1 MKFDP
6 DWLERQYN
14 NRARVPESAQIMARW
29 ADASAQVRQRVPA
42 HLDLA
47 YGSHPSETLDVFLPG
62 SQGRGPSKRGVP
74 VLFFVH
80 GGWWRALDKSDH
92 SWLAPTFCEAGAV
105 VVVPNYALCPTVSI
119 EHIALQ
125 MTRALA
131 WTWRHASEWGADPGR
146 LVVAGHSAGGHLS
159 AMMLSARW
167 DQVDPLMPAT
177 AVTHAVS
184 LSGVFD
190 LEPLRQTPFLQR
202 DLRLTPASVQ
212 RLSPAQFPPPA
223 GALHA
228 LAGSLESDEF
238 LRHNRMIQDHWGP
251 QCVPTCQAVPGCN
264 HFTILDD
271 FADPRGVSHRL
282 TRRLLASNSRAKP

>member
-14 NRARVPESAQIMARW
+14 NRARVPESAQILARW
-29 ADASAQVRQRVPA
+29 AEASAQVRQRLPA

-47 YGSHPSETLDVFLPG
+47 YGSHPTETLDVFLPSSPG
-62 SQGRGPSKRGVP
+62 KGQAP

-80 GGWWRALDKSDH
+80 GGWWRTLDKSDH
-92 SWLAPTFCEAGAV
+92 SWLAPTFCESGAV
-105 VVVPNYALCPTVSI
+105 VVVPNYALCPAVTI

-131 WTWRHASEWGADPGR
+131 WTWRHASQWGADPRR

-159 AMMLSARW
+159 AMLLSARW
-167 DQVDPLMPAT
+167 DQVDPHMPAH
-177 AVTHAVS
+177 AVTQAVS

-202 DLRLTPASVQ
+202 DLRLSPASVQ
-212 RLSPAQFPPPA
+212 RLSPVRFPPPA

-228 LAGSLESDEF
+228 WAGSLESDEF
-238 LRHNRMIQDHWGP
+238 LRHNRLIQDHWGA

-271 FADPRGVSHRL
+271 FADPRGATHRL
-282 TRRLLASNSRAKP
+282 TRRLLMTSPRSKP